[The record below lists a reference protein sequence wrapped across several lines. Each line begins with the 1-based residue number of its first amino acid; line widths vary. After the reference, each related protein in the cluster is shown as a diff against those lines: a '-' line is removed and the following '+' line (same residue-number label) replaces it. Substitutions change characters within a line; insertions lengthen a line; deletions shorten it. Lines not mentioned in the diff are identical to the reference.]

1 VRGMRIP
8 RVAAALPASPE
19 ATLLTPLCG
28 ALAATRQYETMWWG
42 GALAATRLILTFGDA
57 GRGW

>member
-1 VRGMRIP
+1 MSPHCEQRG
-8 RVAAALPASPE
+8 
-19 ATLLTPLCG
+19 
-28 ALAATRQYETMWWG
+28 LAYTQRG